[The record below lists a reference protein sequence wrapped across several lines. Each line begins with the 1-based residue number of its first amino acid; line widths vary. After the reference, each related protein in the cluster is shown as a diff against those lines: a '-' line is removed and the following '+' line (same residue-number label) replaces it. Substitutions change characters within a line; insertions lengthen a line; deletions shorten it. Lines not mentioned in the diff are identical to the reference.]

1 MAPAITRSDP
11 RNRPSVGDGLR
22 LAFTTLTIVRLRPG
36 RVDRATAAV
45 AMSLAP
51 VAGLVLGAV
60 AAGVGLGLRT
70 AGASALL
77 AAVAAVATTAVLT
90 RGLHLDGLADTAD
103 GLGSYADRG
112 RALDVMRAPDIGPF
126 GVVTL
131 VLVLLAQ
138 VAATTALL
146 ARPWAMAMAGVVVAI
161 VGGRVAITL
170 ACRRGVPA
178 ARPDGLGA
186 LVAGT
191 VPTPVGLLWAVVL
204 AAGSVPVVADRPWQG
219 PLAVLL
225 GLAAAHGLLR
235 HARRR
240 LGGITGDVLGA
251 VTETAITVILVIT
264 SL

>member
-1 MAPAITRSDP
+1 MSAAIPDRE
-11 RNRPSVGDGLR
+11 RPSIADGLR
-22 LAFTTLTIVRLRPG
+22 LAFTTLTVVRLRPG
-36 RVDRATAAV
+36 RVDRATAAI

-51 VAGLVLGAV
+51 VAGLALGVA
-60 AAGVGLGLRT
+60 AAGVGLGLR
-70 AGASALL
+70 AVGASALL
-77 AAVAAVATTAVLT
+77 AAVAVVATTAGLT

-103 GLGSYADRG
+103 GLGSYADRD
-112 RALDVMRAPDIGPF
+112 RALAIMRASDIGPF

-146 ARPWAMAMAGVVVAI
+146 GRPGASAAAGVVTAVT
-161 VGGRVAITL
+161 GGRVAITL

-178 ARPDGLGA
+178 ARPEGLGA

-191 VPTPVGLLWAVVL
+191 VPTPMALLWVVAL
-204 AAGSVPVVADRPWQG
+204 AAAAVPTVADRPGQG

-225 GLAAAHGLLR
+225 GLVAAHGLLA

-251 VTETAITVILVIT
+251 LSETTVTVILVVT

>member
-1 MAPAITRSDP
+1 MTVRRRD
-11 RNRPSVGDGLR
+11 RPSIGDGLR
-22 LAFTTLTIVRLRPG
+22 LAFTTLTVLRLRPG
-36 RVDRATAAV
+36 RVDRATAAL

-51 VAGLVLGAV
+51 LVGLVLGVV
-60 AAGVGLGLRT
+60 AAAVGLGLRA

-77 AAVAAVATTAVLT
+77 AAVATVATTALLT

-103 GLGSYADRG
+103 GLGSYAGRE
-112 RALDVMRAPDIGPF
+112 RALEIMRAPDIGPF

-131 VLVLLAQ
+131 VLMLLAQ
-138 VAATTALL
+138 VAATVALL
-146 ARPWAMAMAGVVVAI
+146 TRPWAAAAAGVVVA
-161 VGGRVAITL
+161 VLGGRVAITL

-191 VPTPVGLLWAVVL
+191 VPTAVGLLWAAVV
-204 AAGSVPVVADRPWQG
+204 AAGSVPVVPGRAWQG
-219 PLAVLL
+219 PLALLL
-225 GLAAAHGLLR
+225 GLLAATGLLT

-251 VTETAITVILVIT
+251 LTETSVTVILVIT